1 VLSSIYSP
9 AFFVW
14 PSGQPVATHTDFTW
28 AVKNGTF
35 AGTTTI
41 SAKPGET
48 IILWGTGFGP
58 TNPPAAVGFQ
68 VPSTATYSTTTLPS
82 ITVLTTT
89 AVVYGAALAPG
100 YAGLY
105 QVAFQVP
112 NGFPDGD
119 YPINGSIDGFE
130 FLGSVMLSVRR

>member
-1 VLSSIYSP
+1 VLSSTYSP

-35 AGTTTI
+35 AGTTTVA
-41 SAKPGET
+41 AKPGET

-58 TNPPAAVGFQ
+58 TNPPAPVGIQ
-68 VPSTATYSTTTLPS
+68 VPATATYSTTTLPS
-82 ITVLTTT
+82 ITVLAT
-89 AVVYGAALAPG
+89 AATVYGAALAPG

-105 QVAFQVP
+105 QLAFQVP
-112 NGFPDGD
+112 AGFPDGD
-119 YPINGSIDGFE
+119 YPIFGSIGGIQL
-130 FLGSVMLSVRR
+130 LGSVTLSVRR